1 MTKINIKK
9 RDSAPIL
16 NALSGGVVPNRGL
29 QHIMV
34 GRTEEAQQIVKDL
47 TNISQGSSIV
57 KFYIGPFGSGKSFIQ
72 AFIKQLA
79 FKTKGKA
86 FVVANADFTPERRL
100 YATDGKSVAT
110 YSELMK
116 NLAIPTQPD
125 GNALPTLLDKWIQD
139 IQLKVIEE
147 KGYDTV
153 SYDNPK
159 FKSDVALKINQVVTQ
174 MDTQTGGFDFA
185 RILTLYFQSVIED
198 NQDLQRCTLRWLKGE
213 YGTRTEAKADL
224 GVREVIDDQN
234 WYNFIKIW
242 SQFVKQAGYAGLII
256 NFDEAIN
263 LYKIT
268 HAQSREKNYET
279 ILKIFNDLTQGVLEG
294 LYITFGGTPEFL
306 EDERRGLFSYG
317 ALKSR
322 LVTNKFET
330 DQFRDLTQPV
340 IKLKPLDL
348 TETYHLLTKIRNIH
362 ETHYGYEPIIQDEEI
377 KHFIQQE
384 YSRPGAAQNLTV
396 RDMIKSF
403 ISALNILEQNP
414 DFDHTEI
421 FGQVAE
427 EIQQDIMSRFSQAEA

>member
-1 MTKINIKK
+1 MNIKK
-9 RDSAPIL
+9 RDSATIL
-16 NALSGGVVPNRGL
+16 TALSGGVVPGRGL
-29 QHIMV
+29 QYIMV

-47 TNISQGSSIV
+47 KDIAQGSSIV

-79 FKTKGKA
+79 FKTRGKT

-100 YATDGKSVAT
+100 YAANGKSVAI
-110 YSELMK
+110 YNELMK

-125 GNALPTLLDKWIQD
+125 GNALGTLLDKWIQD
-139 IQLKVIEE
+139 IQLKVMEE
-147 KGYDTV
+147 QGYDGV
-153 SYDNPK
+153 AYDDPK

-174 MDTQTGGFDFA
+174 MDTQTGGYDFA
-185 RILTLYFQSVIED
+185 RILTLYFKSIIDDDQA
-198 NQDLQRCTLRWLKGE
+198 LQRAVLRWLKGE

-224 GVREVIDDQN
+224 GVREIIDDQN

-242 SQFVKQAGYAGLII
+242 SQFVRQAGYAGLII

-279 ILKIFNDLTQGVLEG
+279 ILKIFNDLTQGSLEG

-322 LVTNKFET
+322 LVTNRFET
-330 DQFRDLTQPV
+330 DQFRDLSQPV
-340 IKLKPLDL
+340 IKLKPLNH
-348 TETYHLLTKIRNIH
+348 TETYYLLTKIRDLHAIH
-362 ETHYGYEPIIQDEEI
+362 YSYKPHIQNDEI
-377 KHFIQQE
+377 QQFIQQE
-384 YSRPGAAQNLTV
+384 YSRPGASKNLTV

-403 ISALNILEQNP
+403 ISALNILQQNP
-414 DFDHTEI
+414 DFDHKEI
-421 FGQVAE
+421 FGQATE
-427 EIQQDIMSRFSQAEA
+427 EIQQDIMSRFSKMEA